1 MSGLSNSKNLGETIA
16 KAFGGKHTARGRA
29 AGGGAS
35 AGAAIGSAVAGPVG
49 AVIGAAIGGGVAV
62 VLHEKYGG

>member
-1 MSGLSNSKNLGETIA
+1 MSALSSINNLGETIA

-49 AVIGAAIGGGVAV
+49 AVLGAAIGGGAAV